1 MPFKDFTVGQA
12 LTSAE
17 VDNFLMRQ
25 TVMVFDDATQ
35 RDAELDGFLTQGMVV
50 YLKDINRLQ
59 KYDGTSFGPVGE
71 DAILNAGNLGNIL
84 VSDGVN
90 GAVWVA
96 NGTPGQNIVS
106 AGTAGVVAENSIS
119 PLLLL
124 GV

>member
-1 MPFKDFTVGQA
+1 MGFKDFSAGDV
-12 LTSAE
+12 LTAQD

-25 TVMVFDDATQ
+25 TVMVFDDAAS
-35 RDAELDGFLTQGMVV
+35 RDTALDGFLTEGMVV
-50 YLKDINRLQ
+50 YLKDIDRLQ

-84 VSDGVN
+84 VSDGAN

-106 AGTAGVVAENSIS
+106 AGSSGVVAENSIS
-119 PLLLL
+119 PLLLI